1 MFIMKEKLYNKFPNF
16 LQNLMVVLYN
26 YKAYNIRYGG
36 SYKVY
41 RKEKKRNRTLS
52 FEALQS
58 YQAERFKKLIEFA
71 LQHSPYYQK
80 TLGNVSD
87 VTDIKNIQE
96 LPIVNKETL
105 RQNID
110 SIVVQTAEK
119 LEKS

>member
-36 SYKVY
+36 NYKIY
-41 RKEKKRNRTLS
+41 REEKKKNRNLS
-52 FEALQS
+52 LIQLKE
-58 YQAERFKKLIEFA
+58 YQAERYKKLIEFA
-71 LQHSPYYQK
+71 IQHSVYYQK

-105 RQNID
+105 RQN
-110 SIVVQTAEK
+110 
-119 LEKS
+119 